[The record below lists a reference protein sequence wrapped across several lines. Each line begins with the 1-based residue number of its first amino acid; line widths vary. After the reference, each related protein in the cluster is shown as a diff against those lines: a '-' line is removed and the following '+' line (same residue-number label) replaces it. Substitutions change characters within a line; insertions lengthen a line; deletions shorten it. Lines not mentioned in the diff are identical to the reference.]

1 MKLTGENSRI
11 KIQTAVLNLKIEFKK
26 DKNFKI
32 LENKTCPQCNNA
44 VRFNFKACG
53 SCGYVFR

>member
-1 MKLTGENSRI
+1 MKLTG
-11 KIQTAVLNLKIEFKK
+11 VEFKK